1 MQGREKFLKSHKR
14 NKKHEWNPRFF
25 KKKGKPTR
33 KKKTHTHHLTSL
45 PHTLP
50 PGGKKKNRGKKK
62 KKWGGGGCNY
72 PPPPATV
79 STHPTHN
86 SPLVQL
92 VLLFAT
98 IYFSTTYHI
107 LCISGTRFEL

>member
-1 MQGREKFLKSHKR
+1 MMPIRIVGKYVWSVWKLWRGV
-14 NKKHEWNPRFF
+14 WNY
-25 KKKGKPTR
+25 
-33 KKKTHTHHLTSL
+33 S
-45 PHTLP
+45 TL
-50 PGGKKKNRGKKK
+50 
-62 KKWGGGGCNY
+62 
-72 PPPPATV
+72 PATV